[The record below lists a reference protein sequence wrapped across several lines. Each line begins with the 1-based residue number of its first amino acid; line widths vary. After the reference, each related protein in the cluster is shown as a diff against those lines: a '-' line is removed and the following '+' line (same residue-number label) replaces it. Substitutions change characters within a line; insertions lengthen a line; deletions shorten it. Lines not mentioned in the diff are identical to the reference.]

1 MSPSRPIPGLFPQ
14 RQDETWLGGWFLA
27 PLWVRRGDE
36 PPTKPWIP
44 LWTSPGARI
53 FVAGN
58 LRSEPGSAEELFSLL
73 DEVIREQG
81 RRPGRIEIADLGLE
95 TLLRERLDGSG
106 VEVVWREKLEGVDDA
121 LSLVAAQAGV
131 PDMPGALE
139 VPGVTLESMQSFAEA
154 ARDCYL
160 AAPWRHLSKRDLIEV
175 RGGAPPGFHYA
186 VVLGMGQVMTGL
198 GFFDNEH
205 AFWHVMSGEA
215 SAENQWRLAYG
226 PIEELPADDADLW
239 VDRGLEVA
247 GPDAYPCAFCVQ
259 SANRVKRP
267 SPRVLDFLTGLLK
280 VLAASG
286 LTDFDEGRW
295 SRTVDSIAGPR
306 EVELVLPLLL
316 EPPSRADL
324 ERWRIR
330 PERRAAERRHYLL
343 QKYREDHPS
352 ANVDE
357 LSGLVG
363 ELVDKPLDEISY
375 EPKDDRER
383 AQELCFEAFE
393 GWGRRRGQL
402 IEQALALDPECVDAL
417 VLQAERTL
425 EADEERRLYERA
437 VKSGEKLL
445 EDENPEDVQGDGWMY
460 YPTRPYLRALHGLAH
475 VLERVGKDV
484 DVVADFRRLLELDE
498 EDHQGVRYCLL
509 TCLLTTGQFEEAE
522 RHIDDHESPEDCVW
536 LYARALAAFG
546 QYGDERMSQE
556 ALAQALEQNPFA
568 AARLLEDDVPPA
580 PDPEL
585 DDDAD
590 MCAGELVPVLSAIPG
605 AFDWLADGID
615 NLVDD

>member
-1 MSPSRPIPGLFPQ
+1 MWIRY
-14 RQDETWLGGWFLA
+14 
-27 PLWVRRGDE
+27 GDE
-36 PPTKPWIP
+36 PPRKPWIP
-44 LWTSPGARI
+44 LWTSPGAR
-53 FVAGN
+53 FFAGGEP
-58 LRSEPGSAEELFSLL
+58 RAEPGTAEELFSIL
-73 DEVIREQG
+73 DEAFEKQG
-81 RRPGRIEIADLGLE
+81 TRPGRIEVADLGLE

-106 VEVVWREKLEGVDDA
+106 IEVVRREKLEGVDDA
-121 LSLVAAQAGV
+121 LAVVAAQAGA
-131 PDMPGALE
+131 PEMPGALD
-139 VPGVTLESMQSFAEA
+139 VPGVTVESMQAFAEA
-154 ARDCYL
+154 ARDFYL

-205 AFWHVMSGEA
+205 AFWHVMSGE
-215 SAENQWRLAYG
+215 SSQENQWRLAFG
-226 PIEELPADDADLW
+226 TIGELPTEDADLW

-267 SPRVLDFLTGLLK
+267 SPRVLDFLTGILK
-280 VLAASG
+280 ALAASG
-286 LTDFDEGRW
+286 LTDFDQGRW
-295 SRTVDSIAGPR
+295 SRTVDLMAGPR
-306 EVELVLPLLL
+306 EVEFSLPLLL

-324 ERWRIR
+324 ERWGIR
-330 PERRAAERRHYLL
+330 PERRASERRHFLL

-352 ANVDE
+352 ASVDE
-357 LSGLVG
+357 LS
-363 ELVDKPLDEISY
+363 ELVRDIAGKPLDEIPY

-393 GWGRRRGQL
+393 GWGRRQAQL

-417 VLQAERTL
+417 VLRAERTL

-445 EDENPEDVQGDGWMY
+445 EREDPEDFLGDGWMY

-475 VLERVGKDV
+475 VLERCGEDP
-484 DVVADFRRLLELDE
+484 DAIAAFRRLLELDE
-498 EDHQGVRYCLL
+498 HDYEGIRYCLL

-522 RHIDDHESPEDCVW
+522 RHIDAHESPEDCVW
-536 LYARALAAFG
+536 FYARALAAFG
-546 QYGDERMSQE
+546 QYGDDPISQE
-556 ALAQALEQNPFA
+556 ALASALEQNPFA
-568 AARLLEDDVPPA
+568 ATLLLDDDAPPA
-580 PDPEL
+580 PDPEV

-590 MCAGELVPVLSAIPG
+590 MCARELVPVLSMIPG
-605 AFDWLADGID
+605 AFDWLGDEIER
-615 NLVDD
+615 LVDDG